1 MWGPLSYSVFGQ
13 IFEFNSHNS
22 KLKNISYKLWKLK
35 THFLCFQV
43 KRIEFQWQSY
53 NYSTTVGPVAM
64 SGHIRPVETIGFTLF
79 SLFHLLFFSDTTL
92 FTLKASHTHIL
103 L

>member
-1 MWGPLSYSVFGQ
+1 MWGPLCYSVFGQ

-35 THFLCFQV
+35 THLLCFQV

-64 SGHIRPVETIGFTLF
+64 SGHLLKPLALLYFLCFICF
-79 SLFHLLFFSDTTL
+79 SSQTHHSQSITHLHFALD
-92 FTLKASHTHIL
+92 
-103 L
+103 